1 MAKRQFHLAW
11 FLSQGYGPKTWR
23 GNWPGPSSDLARWMM
38 PDLFLDLARGMER
51 ACFDYLIIE
60 DSSMVPYTF
69 QGSHDTYLRY
79 AASTPKL
86 DPAVLVPYL
95 AQATR
100 HLGLVPTLS
109 VTEYPPFL
117 LARLVNS
124 LDHVT
129 EGRIGWNCVTSSNDG
144 AAQNYGHLGQPP
156 HDERYDLADEFA
168 DLVTRL
174 WDAWEPDAVVID
186 RDAPM
191 FADGKKVH
199 PVNFE
204 GKYFRCRGPLNAPRS
219 PQGRPPICQAGGSAR
234 GQEFAARW
242 ADTII
247 TDAGSVEAM
256 KAYRENVRRRA
267 AAAGRDPDTVKVLFL
282 TYPLVDTTME
292 AARER
297 RRLMREDANR
307 HLEMQLSGMSRL
319 TNIDFSK
326 YDPDEKLPELHTN
339 GHQSSLAK
347 WIGKTPREVAT
358 SYNQQDGHRF
368 FRHGR
373 SRGGYDAGDHG
384 GGRRRR
390 VPVLQHLFRPA
401 LHHGGVRRAG
411 AGVAAPRTDADAVC
425 AQAVQGQ
432 PDGIL
437 GQQRGGVKGTAGRAG
452 QTWMMDGP

>member
-1 MAKRQFHLAW
+1 
-11 FLSQGYGPKTWR
+11 
-23 GNWPGPSSDLARWMM
+23 MM
-38 PDLFLDLARGMER
+38 PDLFLDLARGLER

-95 AQATR
+95 AQATS
-100 HLGLVPTLS
+100 HLGLIPTLS

-129 EGRIGWNCVTSSNDG
+129 EGRAGWNCVTSSNDG
-144 AAQNYGHLGQPP
+144 AAQNYGHLRQPP

-174 WDAWEPDAVVID
+174 WDAWEPDAVVLD

-191 FADGKKVH
+191 FADGGKVH

-219 PQGRPPICQAGGSAR
+219 PQGRPPICQAGGSQR

-256 KAYRENVRRRA
+256 KAYRANVRQRA
-267 AAAGRDPDTVKVLFL
+267 VAAGRDPDKVKVLFL
-282 TYPLVDTTME
+282 AYPLVDTTME
-292 AARER
+292 AARAR
-297 RRLMREDANR
+297 RRLMHEDANR
-307 HLEMQLSGMSRL
+307 HLDMQLSSMSRL
-319 TNIDFSK
+319 TNIDFAK
-326 YDPDEKLPELHTN
+326 FDPDEPLPELHTN

-347 WIGKTPREVAT
+347 WIGKTPREVAASQST
-358 SYNQQDGHRF
+358 KMGIDFTGTVDHVAGMMQEIMEEVGGDGFLF
-368 FRHGR
+368 FNAYFDRRYIMEVCDGLVPELQR
-373 SRGGYDAGDHG
+373 RG
-384 GGRRRR
+384 
-390 VPVLQHLFRPA
+390 LT
-401 LHHGGVRRAG
+401 
-411 AGVAAPRTDADAVC
+411 RTHYAHKHFKDN
-425 AQAVQGQ
+425 
-432 PDGIL
+432 L
-437 GQQRGGVKGTAGRAG
+437 
-452 QTWMMDGP
+452 MEF